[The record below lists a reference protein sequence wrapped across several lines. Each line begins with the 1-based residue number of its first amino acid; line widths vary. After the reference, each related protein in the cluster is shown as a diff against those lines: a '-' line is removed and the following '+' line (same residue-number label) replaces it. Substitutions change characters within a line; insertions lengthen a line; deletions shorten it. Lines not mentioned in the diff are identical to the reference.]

1 MIQGQDLDQA
11 VDTRSIKQKGV
22 ARDHQSAPRRDQAKE
37 ESVLTQE
44 KESIIEAVIE
54 VEAEI
59 AEIETEIE
67 EIEIGIEKEA
77 TPKTKRRL
85 KNPPNPPKIKEEDSS
100 LTVLQRICKF
110 LKVPLI
116 FQNSESLIF
125 KPSEKNTLLSKIWI
139 LQN

>member
-44 KESIIEAVIE
+44 KGKVPVCEPIAIKILESIIEAVIE

-85 KNPPNPPKIKEEDSS
+85 KNPPNPPKSI
-100 LTVLQRICKF
+100 TF
-110 LKVPLI
+110 PL
-116 FQNSESLIF
+116 FQ
-125 KPSEKNTLLSKIWI
+125 
-139 LQN
+139 